1 MQTKLDA
8 AKAELLTKAAHAA
21 ENSQVGERRQGKV

>member
-8 AKAELLTKAAHAA
+8 AKAELLTKAAAAA
-21 ENSQVGERRQGKV
+21 ENSQVGERRRERV

>member
-8 AKAELLTKAAHAA
+8 AKAELLVKAAAAA
-21 ENSQVGERRQGKV
+21 ENSQVGSGARRV